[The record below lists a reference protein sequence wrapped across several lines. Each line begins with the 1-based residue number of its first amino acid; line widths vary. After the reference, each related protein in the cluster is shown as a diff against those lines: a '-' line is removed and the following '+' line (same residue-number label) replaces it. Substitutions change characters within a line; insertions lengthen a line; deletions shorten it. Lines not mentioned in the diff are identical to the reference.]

1 MALCVS
7 LDVNASAS
15 LSRADATDA
24 GSGITARSNAT
35 AAVQYLYTTRSRWR
49 VGGWRVKHGA
59 TQWRID
65 WCSWSMRCFDTV
77 TQLVNCDDVEKKT
90 YAMKLD
96 SQMVKF
102 AVMMP
107 AVFLRPK
114 VKERGDRTFPNCN
127 SSRQRW
133 KDFLQDNTVIFS
145 QPPWLVPSW
154 PFVGP
159 SLVPDA
165 APMIPTLHGILTGT
179 VFGNITEQWR
189 VLWDSGF
196 IAA

>member
-1 MALCVS
+1 ME
-7 LDVNASAS
+7 
-15 LSRADATDA
+15 
-24 GSGITARSNAT
+24 
-35 AAVQYLYTTRSRWR
+35 
-49 VGGWRVKHGA
+49 GGRLKGEA
-59 TQWRID
+59 
-65 WCSWSMRCFDTV
+65 WC
-77 TQLVNCDDVEKKT
+77 
-90 YAMKLD
+90 YAMKNWLMFLINEVFWHCD
-96 SQMVKF
+96 SACKLLRRWKKNICNEATFASQMVKF